1 MTFKPMTTN
10 TPDQVQIQD
19 LIDADLQAQA
29 QAELEASARTIQS
42 ADVVTTND
50 WFFPEEPVAGLPSTR
65 IIDKPTHEF
74 FDRDVYVGSDAA
86 EIFNLRNYFV
96 GSHRIPHRT
105 EVIARGGDDEING
118 SNINDYI
125 NAGDGNDRVFGNYG
139 DDVVNGESGN
149 DQLYGRHGNDRLNGG
164 HGDDYLVGGDG
175 YDHLDG
181 ADGNDL
187 MYGDNGNDRLFGGNG
202 NDFLNGGE
210 GRDFLYGQHGNDF
223 LNGDQGNDVL
233 TGGFGADTFVFSVG
247 QDVVTDFNFFEG
259 DRINLSGF
267 QGVVSVTEY
276 RDASGTVH
284 TAVSKSADNFM
295 AFKAKSGLEIVAGLQ
310 GNEGLSIRASNFH
323 MPRSAQSS
331 TEDTIAAE
339 DLISSMVV
347 TDDLAF

>member
-19 LIDADLQAQA
+19 LIDADLQE

-42 ADVVTTND
+42 ADVAATND
-50 WFFPEEPVAGLPSTR
+50 WFFPEDPVAGLPTTR
-65 IIDKPTHEF
+65 IIDKPTYEF
-74 FDRDVYVGSDAA
+74 YDRDTYVGSDAA
-86 EIFNLRNYFV
+86 EIFNLRNYYV
-96 GSHRIPHRT
+96 SSHRIPNFT

-125 NAGDGNDRVFGNYG
+125 NAGDGNDRVFGNHG
-139 DDVVNGESGN
+139 DDVVYGESGN

-181 ADGNDL
+181 SDGNDL

-202 NDFLNGGE
+202 NDFLYGGE
-210 GRDFLYGQHGNDF
+210 GRDFLYGQHGNDG

-233 TGGFGADTFVFSVG
+233 TGGFGADTFFFSEG

-331 TEDTIAAE
+331 TEDAIAAE

-347 TDDLAF
+347 ADDLAF